1 MEAALQGLGQ
11 NSRDIGF
18 ALLYTTDRDGVNDF
32 SKDASVT
39 YSVVR
44 TAGTDSG
51 SIVFNGDLLAEEPT
65 DEETE
70 ITLTLTGVVGAID
83 LDGPCDHLPRTL
95 TSHRSIAADE
105 CDQSQL
111 TDVIRLAH
119 IRDELVLLRDSE
131 MAVFKDSLKP
141 NVFGDIP
148 QQAAVIPIKASAED
162 KCHGVL
168 VIGLSTRL
176 TVSGVADQAR

>member
-51 SIVFNGDLLAEEPT
+51 SIVFNGDLLAEELA

-70 ITLTLTGVVGAID
+70 ITLILTGVVGAID

-111 TDVIRLAH
+111 TDMIRLAH